1 MSSKCINFCTSLF
14 LDCFLVTKHG
24 SFVSHPQSTA
34 FILLHLDGIPVCRVK
49 HPSLGIWAPFDPQTF
64 SINKT
69 QNHEAILNLGQNVLI
84 TPHIYYA
91 IPTKFNLEL
100 LPRLV
105 ICILH
110 IKKITR
116 IQKFLPGKGG
126 VRGIFKFARGSKTYF
141 IIR

>member
-34 FILLHLDGIPVCRVK
+34 FILLHLDGILVCRVK

-64 SINKT
+64 FINKT

-105 ICILH
+105 RCILH

-116 IQKFLPGKGG
+116 IQNFYLERGGGCEGYLSLPGGP
-126 VRGIFKFARGSKTYF
+126 RHIL
-141 IIR
+141 